1 MFGRRARL
9 ANVFH
14 GARRVSRWRRFRPVL
29 CNERG
34 QGAMEYVIVAALT
47 MIPLIVLFLPT
58 MRALRIYL
66 RGIYSFIALPI
77 P

>member
-1 MFGRRARL
+1 MSVWTGL
-9 ANVFH
+9 K
-14 GARRVSRWRRFRPVL
+14 RVL
-29 CNERG
+29 GNDLG
-34 QGAMEYVIVAALT
+34 QGATEYVIVAALT

-66 RGIYSFIALPI
+66 RGVYSFIALPI